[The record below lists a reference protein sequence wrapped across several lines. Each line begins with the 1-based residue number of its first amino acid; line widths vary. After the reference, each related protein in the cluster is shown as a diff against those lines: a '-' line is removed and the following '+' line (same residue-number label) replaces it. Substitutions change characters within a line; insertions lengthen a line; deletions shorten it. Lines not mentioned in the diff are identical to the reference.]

1 VLGDQSKD
9 SGKVMGDDKA
19 KSKVDKDKDIVS
31 DKSQDDKGKGIVMD
45 KSKVLSIRNGIQQ
58 LMPGIK
64 VDDDYDSSGNY
75 KYKSKSKSKSNSDDS
90 SDNDKAKIQD
100 KSKDKKAKNKCI
112 VLDSK
117 CFDCHRILQGSEIC
131 NCQDNGKGKG
141 KGKEKKEK
149 IYDIPMTALRVRA
162 DHLHEHLDKGLN
174 KLTMEQIAIM
184 VEAFEQLTADPSY
197 YSKDILIG
205 KFIGRLARVRLDIM
219 GDRGDMDDSV
229 NDIMDDKD
237 PSISEQAID
246 FWTSKDTGSSNDKKP
261 EIFDIST
268 PKEYM
273 PPIIV
278 ISLLNTSEG
287 KSRRSKLNMKH
298 ELFTAFHWEDSEP
311 HISIEVTGRAQEST
325 GTKPRQRATF
335 YSHYMLWKQVA
346 EGSINTIIAEDD
358 AILVRDIDLTILSD
372 DCITLLGGC
381 IRTPGAWC
389 REMAEF
395 VENMKFL
402 DIVKNFKPGLNNIDY
417 DNFRWTN
424 CLAYYLPVNIAR
436 KLVDKVVADKHKVRP
451 VDIWL
456 GQTGFVQQLFFPN
469 MFIDMD
475 EAVTQVNSPKGHQKA
490 DFYICEFMRKW
501 AMKQGINL
509 SARGSNT
516 LLAE

>member
-1 VLGDQSKD
+1 VKHPPVS
-9 SGKVMGDDKA
+9 SMSSMSDKA
-19 KSKVDKDKDIVS
+19 HA
-31 DKSQDDKGKGIVMD
+31 
-45 KSKVLSIRNGIQQ
+45 IRQRNRLQKFFG
-58 LMPGIK
+58 PGIK

-75 KYKSKSKSKSNSDDS
+75 KYKSIFDPGIKVDD
-90 SDNDKAKIQD
+90 DKGKFLLVKPLDGEVFTLDTDDETTVSQVMQKIHDMSEYSTSHIVIGNMNGKTWLSLTDDLKISELNLQEENTVRLFTHRLEQRGFVKGYEAALKGKDKDIVSD
-100 KSKDKKAKNKCI
+100 KSK
-112 VLDSK
+112 V
-117 CFDCHRILQGSEIC
+117 
-131 NCQDNGKGKG
+131 GKG
-141 KGKEKKEK
+141 
-149 IYDIPMTALRVRA
+149 
-162 DHLHEHLDKGLN
+162 
-174 KLTMEQIAIM
+174 
-184 VEAFEQLTADPSY
+184 
-197 YSKDILIG
+197 
-205 KFIGRLARVRLDIM
+205 
-219 GDRGDMDDSV
+219 
-229 NDIMDDKD
+229 
-237 PSISEQAID
+237 
-246 FWTSKDTGSSNDKKP
+246 KDTGSSNDKKP
-261 EIFDIST
+261 EIYSIAT
-268 PKEYM
+268 PEECM

-311 HISIEVTGRAQEST
+311 HTFIEVAGRAQEIT

-381 IRTPGAWC
+381 IRTPGTWN

-395 VENMKFL
+395 VEIMKFL

>member
-1 VLGDQSKD
+1 
-9 SGKVMGDDKA
+9 
-19 KSKVDKDKDIVS
+19 
-31 DKSQDDKGKGIVMD
+31 
-45 KSKVLSIRNGIQQ
+45 
-58 LMPGIK
+58 
-64 VDDDYDSSGNY
+64 
-75 KYKSKSKSKSNSDDS
+75 
-90 SDNDKAKIQD
+90 
-100 KSKDKKAKNKCI
+100 
-112 VLDSK
+112 
-117 CFDCHRILQGSEIC
+117 
-131 NCQDNGKGKG
+131 
-141 KGKEKKEK
+141 
-149 IYDIPMTALRVRA
+149 
-162 DHLHEHLDKGLN
+162 
-174 KLTMEQIAIM
+174 
-184 VEAFEQLTADPSY
+184 
-197 YSKDILIG
+197 
-205 KFIGRLARVRLDIM
+205 
-219 GDRGDMDDSV
+219 
-229 NDIMDDKD
+229 
-237 PSISEQAID
+237 
-246 FWTSKDTGSSNDKKP
+246 
-261 EIFDIST
+261 
-268 PKEYM
+268 M

-311 HISIEVTGRAQEST
+311 HTFIEVAGRAQEIT

-381 IRTPGAWC
+381 IRTPGTWN

-395 VENMKFL
+395 VETMKFL
-402 DIVKNFKPGLNNIDY
+402 DIVKHFKPGLNNIDY

>member
-1 VLGDQSKD
+1 
-9 SGKVMGDDKA
+9 
-19 KSKVDKDKDIVS
+19 
-31 DKSQDDKGKGIVMD
+31 
-45 KSKVLSIRNGIQQ
+45 
-58 LMPGIK
+58 MPAA
-64 VDDDYDSSGNY
+64 
-75 KYKSKSKSKSNSDDS
+75 S
-90 SDNDKAKIQD
+90 SDNDSDSKNK
-100 KSKDKKAKNKCI
+100 KDKTKDGLMRRIGAFEEIGMKITDWEVTANDYDNFRSCEEGRRFACLSITLDDGDKNK
-112 VLDSK
+112 
-117 CFDCHRILQGSEIC
+117 G
-131 NCQDNGKGKG
+131 
-141 KGKEKKEK
+141 
-149 IYDIPMTALRVRA
+149 
-162 DHLHEHLDKGLN
+162 
-174 KLTMEQIAIM
+174 
-184 VEAFEQLTADPSY
+184 
-197 YSKDILIG
+197 
-205 KFIGRLARVRLDIM
+205 
-219 GDRGDMDDSV
+219 
-229 NDIMDDKD
+229 
-237 PSISEQAID
+237 
-246 FWTSKDTGSSNDKKP
+246 KDTGSSKDKSKGKELSEMDKMRIENAKRGIYMNPDKALSNGEPLEERFRGLIMKDSEDDDPDKEDDEPEHEDDEDDSDKKP
-261 EIFDIST
+261 EIYDIST
-268 PKEYM
+268 PKEDV

-278 ISLLNTSEG
+278 ISLINTPEG
-287 KSRRSKLNMKH
+287 IHRRSQLNMKYV
-298 ELFTAFHWEDSEP
+298 LCTAFHWEDSQP
-311 HISIEVTGRAQEST
+311 HNLIEIAGRAQEST
-325 GTKPRQRATF
+325 GTAPRQRATF

-381 IRTPGAWC
+381 IRTPGTWN

-395 VENMKFL
+395 VEAMKFL